1 MAQERLG
8 VFPHLEGL
16 ARITEGDADPL
27 TILSSWG
34 KKWQENH
41 SLRVARTLKEPLL
54 KNPGL
59 SEDSEGPSNTDT
71 DQSPTPEEKLSPGSE
86 WWVHQVRSMNLKL
99 PLEEEMEVEENLF
112 EDEETLEFIA
122 THLKDT
128 EKKIVINSVIQ
139 IPEGEVE
146 PEVDTPESLLKKS

>member
-16 ARITEGDADPL
+16 ARITEGDAEPL
-27 TILSSWG
+27 TIISSWD

-41 SLRVARTLKEPLL
+41 SLRVARTLKDPLL
-54 KNPGL
+54 KISGL
-59 SEDSEGPSNTDT
+59 SEDSESASNTDT
-71 DQSPTPEEKLSPGSE
+71 DPSTTTEEKRPPGSE

-122 THLKDT
+122 THLRDT
-128 EKKIVINSVIQ
+128 EKIMWLIV
-139 IPEGEVE
+139 
-146 PEVDTPESLLKKS
+146 